1 MPRTTSLGPGRQD
14 PQREPDQIVVEGAR
28 EHNLQVD
35 RLELPKHR
43 LVVITGPSGS
53 GKSSLAFDTLYAE
66 GQRRYV
72 ESLSAYARQ
81 FLGQMEKPRYERIRG
96 LSPTIA
102 IQQKSASSNPRST
115 VGTITEIYDYLR
127 VLYAR
132 AGEQRCHQ
140 CGGPVGARTAA
151 EVVDE
156 LAELPE
162 KTSVTLLAPKAENR
176 KGEFRDLFGE
186 LRKAGFV
193 RVRID
198 GMIVRLDDVEA
209 LDKQKRHSIELVID
223 RLSINASDRG
233 RLTDSVETAL
243 REGKGKL
250 MVEVAGEKVPRVY
263 SESNACPKCGIG
275 FPELSPQSFSFNSP
289 LGMCVECNGLG
300 DRLAADPDLIVP
312 DQTRSIREGA
322 VAVWGE
328 AIAKDTGWTT
338 NIVKALAKS
347 FNIDLDKPW
356 NKLSAKQRDVL
367 MHGTGDKRVTVAWEG
382 RHSTGEWAMRFEG
395 ILAQLERRHR
405 ESSSERTRANYE
417 QFFRSI
423 PCAVCHGTRLRPES
437 RAVFLSDKAIVDVT
451 GMTVR
456 QAYDFIAGMKLTG
469 SRAQIAGEVLK
480 EIKARLTFLL
490 DVGLDYLT
498 LHRSAATLSGGEA
511 QRIRLASQLGSE
523 LSGVLYVLDEPSIG
537 LHQRDN
543 ERLIKTLHRLR
554 DLGNT
559 VLVVEHDEA
568 TIEAADWVVDFGP
581 GAGRHGGRVI
591 AEGTPADIKAVPES
605 ITGRFLAGTERI
617 EVPERRRE
625 PSSWVKLTGARE
637 HNLRN
642 VTCEIPLGVM
652 VAVTGVSGAGK
663 SSLINA
669 TLHPALNRMLHR
681 SLDRVGPYESLTGL
695 GKVDK
700 CIVIDQQ
707 PIGRTPR
714 SNPATYTKA
723 FDLIREL
730 YAQVP
735 QARTYG
741 YAAGRFSFN
750 VSAKQGGGRCEACEG
765 AGVREVEMHFLPN
778 VFVTC
783 EVCKGKRYND
793 ATLRVTYKDKTIA
806 EILDTP
812 VDEALE
818 LFKHHKQL
826 GRIMQTLVDVG
837 LGYLSLGQPATTL
850 SGGEAQRVKLAREL
864 ARVQTGRTLYLL
876 DEPTTGLHFGD
887 VKRLLDVLNR
897 LVDNGNTVLV
907 IEHNLD
913 VIKTA
918 DWIIDLGPE
927 GGAAGGEIIATG
939 TPEQVAQIE
948 RSYTGQFVR
957 PLLERA
963 RKQRASGSR
972 GSNGSV
978 ELRARP
984 AERAARARAASAMP

>member
-1 MPRTTSLGPGRQD
+1 MGRSS
-14 PQREPDQIVVEGAR
+14 EPDQIVVEGAR
-28 EHNLQVD
+28 EHNLVVD
-35 RLELPKHR
+35 HLALPKHQ

-81 FLGQMEKPRYERIRG
+81 FLGQMEKPKYERIRG

-132 AGEQRCHQ
+132 AGEQRCYQ
-140 CGGPVGARTAA
+140 CGGPVGARTAS

-176 KGEFRDLFGE
+176 KGEFRDLFNE

-198 GMIVRLDDVEA
+198 GMIVRLEDVEA
-209 LDKQKRHSIELVID
+209 LEKQKKHSIELVID
-223 RLSINASDRG
+223 RLSIHAGDKG

-263 SESNACPKCGIG
+263 SESNACSKCGIG

-289 LGMCVECNGLG
+289 LGMCVTCNGLG
-300 DRLAADPDLIVP
+300 ERQAADPDLIVP
-312 DQTRSIREGA
+312 DEKLSIREGA

-328 AIAKDTGWTT
+328 SIAKDSGWTT
-338 NIVKALAKS
+338 NIVKALAKA
-347 FNIDLDKPW
+347 FKIDLDKPW
-356 NKLSAKQRDVL
+356 NKLSEKQREIL

-405 ESSSERTRANYE
+405 ESSSERARANYE

-423 PCAVCHGTRLRPES
+423 PCVDCHGTRLRPES
-437 RAVFLSDKAIVDVT
+437 RAVFVNEKPIVDVT
-451 GMTVR
+451 GMTVK
-456 QAYDFIAGMKLTG
+456 QAYEFISTMKLTG
-469 SRAQIAGEVLK
+469 SRLQIASEVLK

-581 GAGRHGGRVI
+581 GAGRHGGRVV
-591 AEGTPADIKAVPES
+591 AEGTPDQIRAAKGSV
-605 ITGRFLAGTERI
+605 TGRFLSGTERI
-617 EVPERRRE
+617 EVPETRRT
-625 PSSWVKLTGARE
+625 PSSWVKLTGAKE

-642 VTCEIPLGVM
+642 VSVDIPLGVM

-669 TLHPALNRMLHR
+669 TLFPALNRMLHR

-806 EILDTP
+806 QILDTP
-812 VDEALE
+812 VEEALE
-818 LFKHHKQL
+818 MFRHHKQL
-826 GRIMQTLVDVG
+826 GRIMQTMVDVG
-837 LGYLSLGQPATTL
+837 LGYVSLGQPATTL

-887 VKRLLDVLNR
+887 VKKLLEVLNR
-897 LVDNGNTVLV
+897 LVDSGNTVLV

-913 VIKTA
+913 VVKTA
-918 DWIIDLGPE
+918 DWIIDMGPE
-927 GGAAGGEIIATG
+927 GGAAGGAVIATG
-939 TPEQVAQIE
+939 TPEDVAKVAA
-948 RSYTGQFVR
+948 SYTGQFVK
-957 PLLERA
+957 PLLERGRKKPGRPTPA
-963 RKQRASGSR
+963 RGNQRAI
-972 GSNGSV
+972 
-978 ELRARP
+978 AP
-984 AERAARARAASAMP
+984 AP

>member
-1 MPRTTSLGPGRQD
+1 MSRSSLGPGRHQ
-14 PQREPDQIVVEGAR
+14 PKTEPDSIVVEGAR
-28 EHNLQVD
+28 EHNLMVD
-35 RLELPKHR
+35 HLELPKHR

-81 FLGQMEKPRYERIRG
+81 FLGQMEKPKYERIRG

-132 AGEQRCHQ
+132 AGEQRCFQ
-140 CGGPVGARTAA
+140 CGGPVGARTAS
-151 EVVDE
+151 EIVDE
-156 LAELPE
+156 LAALPE
-162 KTSVTLLAPKAENR
+162 KTAVTVLAPKAENR
-176 KGEFRDLFGE
+176 KGEFRELFAE

-198 GMIVRLDDVEA
+198 GMIIRLDDVEG
-209 LDKQKRHSIELVID
+209 LEKQKKHSIELVID
-223 RLSINASDRG
+223 RITINPNDKG

-243 REGKGKL
+243 REGKGKI
-250 MVEVAGEKVPRVY
+250 MVEVPGEKIPRVY
-263 SESNACPKCGIG
+263 SEANACPSCGIG

-300 DRLAADPDLIVP
+300 ERLAADPNLVVP
-312 DQTRSIREGA
+312 DPTRSIRDGA

-328 AIAKDTGWTT
+328 SIAKDSGWTS
-338 NIVKALAKS
+338 NIVKSLAKA
-347 FNIDLDKPW
+347 FKIDLDKPW
-356 NKLSAKQRDVL
+356 NKLSEKQRDVL
-367 MHGTGDKRVTVAWEG
+367 LNGTGDERVTVAWEG

-405 ESSSERTRANYE
+405 ESSSERTRAHYE
-417 QFFRSI
+417 QFFASI

-437 RAVFLSDKAIVDVT
+437 RSVFVNERAIVDVT
-451 GMTVR
+451 DMTVK
-456 QAYDFIAGMKLTG
+456 QAYEWVSTMKLTG

-480 EIKARLTFLL
+480 EIKNRLSFLL

-498 LHRSAATLSGGEA
+498 LHRSAATLSGGGA

-543 ERLIKTLHRLR
+543 ERLIRTLHRLR

-581 GAGRHGGRVI
+581 GAGRHGGKVV
-591 AEGTPADIKAVPES
+591 AEGTPDQVKAVETS
-605 ITGRFLAGTERI
+605 ITGNYLAGRDRI
-617 EVPERRRE
+617 EVPETRRA

-642 VTCEIPLGVM
+642 VTVEIPLGVM

-669 TLHPALNRMLHR
+669 TLFPALNRMLHR
-681 SLDRVGPYESLTGL
+681 SLDRVGPYDTLTGL

-741 YAAGRFSFN
+741 YQAGRFSFN

-783 EVCKGKRYND
+783 EVCKGKRYNE
-793 ATLRVTYKDKTIA
+793 ATLRVQYKGKNIA
-806 EILDTP
+806 QMLDTP
-812 VDEALE
+812 VEEALE
-818 LFKHHKQL
+818 MFKHHKQL
-826 GRIMQTLVDVG
+826 GRIMQTMVDVG
-837 LGYLSLGQPATTL
+837 LGYLALGQPATTL

-887 VKRLLDVLNR
+887 VKKLLEVLNR
-897 LVDNGNTVLV
+897 LVESGNTVLV

-927 GGAAGGEIIATG
+927 GGANGGEIIATG
-939 TPEQVAQIE
+939 TPEQVAQIA
-948 RSYTGQFVR
+948 RSYTGQHVK

-963 RKQRASGSR
+963 RRGRSSASG
-972 GSNGSV
+972 GGNGRSTSSKRQRRNDGV
-978 ELRARP
+978 E
-984 AERAARARAASAMP
+984 ASAQ

>member
-1 MPRTTSLGPGRQD
+1 MSRSLLGPGRND
-14 PQREPDQIVVEGAR
+14 PKREPDSIVVEGAR
-28 EHNLQVD
+28 EHNLVVD

-132 AGEQRCHQ
+132 AGEQRCYQ
-140 CGGPVGARTAA
+140 CGGPVGARTSS
-151 EVVDE
+151 EIVDE
-156 LAELPE
+156 LAALPD
-162 KTSVTLLAPKAENR
+162 KTAVTLLAPKAENR
-176 KGEFRDLFGE
+176 KGEFRELFGE

-198 GMIVRLDDVEA
+198 GMIIRLEDVDA
-209 LDKQKRHSIELVID
+209 LEKQKKHSIELVID
-223 RLSINASDRG
+223 RLTINAPKKEAGGPRPTAGADKG

-250 MVEVAGEKVPRVY
+250 MVEVGDEKVPRVY
-263 SESNACPKCGIG
+263 SEDNACSKCGIG

-300 DRLAADPDLIVP
+300 DRLAADPDLVVP
-312 DQTRSIREGA
+312 DPNRSLREGA
-322 VAVWGE
+322 VAAWGE
-328 AIAKDTGWTT
+328 SIAKDSGWTT
-338 NIVKALAKS
+338 NIVKALAKA
-347 FNIDLDKPW
+347 FKIDLDKPW
-356 NKLSAKQRDVL
+356 NKLNEKQRDVL
-367 MHGTGDKRVTVAWEG
+367 LYGTGDKRVMVAWEG
-382 RHSTGEWAMRFEG
+382 RHSQGEWAMRFEG
-395 ILAQLERRHR
+395 ILPQLERRHR
-405 ESSSERTRANYE
+405 ESSSDRTKAHYE

-423 PCAVCHGTRLRPES
+423 PCAVCNGTRLRPES
-437 RAVFLSDKAIVDVT
+437 RAVFVSDRPIVEVT

-456 QAYDFIAGMKLTG
+456 QAYDFISSMALTG
-469 SRAQIAGEVLK
+469 SRAMIAGEVLK
-480 EIKARLTFLL
+480 EIKNRLTFLL

-498 LHRSAATLSGGEA
+498 LHRGAGTLSGGEA

-543 ERLIKTLHRLR
+543 ERLIRTLHRLR

-581 GAGRHGGRVI
+581 GAGRHGGHVV
-591 AEGTPADIKAVPES
+591 AEGTPDDIKANPDS
-605 ITGRFLAGTERI
+605 ITGRYLAGAERI
-617 EVPERRRE
+617 EVPAQRRE
-625 PSSWVKLTGARE
+625 PTSWVKLTGARE

-642 VTCEIPLGVM
+642 VTVEIPLGCM

-669 TLHPALNRMLHR
+669 TLYPALNRMLHR
-681 SLDRVGPYESLTGL
+681 STERVGPYESLTGL

-741 YAAGRFSFN
+741 YQAGRFSFN

-783 EVCKGKRYND
+783 EVCKGRRYND
-793 ATLRVTYKDKTIA
+793 ATLRVTYKDKNIA

-812 VDEALE
+812 IDEAAV
-818 LFKHHKQL
+818 LFQHHKQL
-826 GRIMQTLVDVG
+826 SRIMNTMVDVG
-837 LGYLSLGQPATTL
+837 LGYLALGQPATTL

-887 VKRLLDVLNR
+887 VKKLLEVLER
-897 LVDNGNTVLV
+897 LVDSGNTVLV

-927 GGAAGGEIIATG
+927 GGAAGGEVIATG
-939 TPEQVAQIE
+939 TPEQVA
-948 RSYTGQFVR
+948 RVAASYTGQFVK

-963 RKQRASGSR
+963 RRTSGSGGGRPRRDRR
-972 GSNGSV
+972 G
-978 ELRARP
+978 
-984 AERAARARAASAMP
+984 AEATAS

>member
-1 MPRTTSLGPGRQD
+1 MAARSLGPGRNE
-14 PQREPDQIVVEGAR
+14 PKREPDNIVIEGAR
-28 EHNLQVD
+28 EHNLLVD
-35 RLELPKHR
+35 HLELPKHR

-81 FLGQMEKPRYERIRG
+81 FLGQKEKPKYERIRG

-132 AGEQRCHQ
+132 AGEQRCYQ
-140 CGGPVGARTAA
+140 CGGPVGARTAS
-151 EVVDE
+151 EIVDE
-156 LAELPE
+156 LATLPE
-162 KTSVTLLAPKAENR
+162 KTQVTVLAPKAENR
-176 KGEFRDLFGE
+176 KGEFRELFAE

-209 LDKQKRHSIELVID
+209 LEKQKKHSIELVID
-223 RLSINASDRG
+223 RITINPNDKG

-243 REGKGKL
+243 REGKGKI
-250 MVEVAGEKVPRVY
+250 MVEVPGEKIPRVF
-263 SESNACPKCGIG
+263 SEANACPKCGIG

-300 DRLAADPDLIVP
+300 ERLAADPDLVVP
-312 DQTRSIREGA
+312 DPTRSIRDGA
-322 VAVWGE
+322 VAVWGDT
-328 AIAKDTGWTT
+328 IAKDSGWTV
-338 NIVKALAKS
+338 NIVKALAKA
-347 FNIDLDKPW
+347 FKIDLDKPW
-356 NKLSAKQRDVL
+356 NKLGEKQREVL
-367 MHGTGDKRVTVAWEG
+367 MHGTGDKRVNVSWNG

-405 ESSSERTRANYE
+405 ESSSDRTKAHYE
-417 QFFRSI
+417 QFFRAI
-423 PCAVCHGTRLRPES
+423 PCVVCHGFRLRPES
-437 RAVFLSDKAIVDVT
+437 RAVFVSAKPITEVT

-456 QAYDFIAGMKLTG
+456 QTYDFITSMKLTG

-480 EIKARLTFLL
+480 EIKNRLSFLL

-498 LHRSAATLSGGEA
+498 LHRSAGTLSGGEA

-543 ERLIKTLHRLR
+543 ERLIRTLHRLR

-581 GAGRHGGRVI
+581 GAGRHGGKVV
-591 AEGTPADIKAVPES
+591 AEGTPEDVKDVATS
-605 ITGRFLAGTERI
+605 ITGRYLAGVEKI
-617 EVPERRRE
+617 EVPESRRE
-625 PSSWVKLTGARE
+625 PSSWVKLSGARE
-637 HNLRN
+637 HNLKN
-642 VTCEIPLGVM
+642 VTAKIPLGVM

-681 SLDRVGPYESLTGL
+681 SLDRVGPYDELTGL
-695 GKVDK
+695 GQIDK
-700 CIVIDQQ
+700 AIVIDQQ

-730 YAQVP
+730 FAQIP
-735 QARTYG
+735 QSRTYG
-741 YAAGRFSFN
+741 YQAGRFSFN

-783 EVCKGKRYND
+783 EVCKGRRYND
-793 ATLRVTYKDKTIA
+793 ATLRVEYKGKNIA
-806 EILDTP
+806 QILDTP
-812 VDEALE
+812 VEEALE
-818 LFKHHKQL
+818 MFKHHKQL
-826 GRIMQTLVDVG
+826 GRIMQTMVDVG
-837 LGYLSLGQPATTL
+837 LGYLALGQPATTL

-887 VKRLLDVLNR
+887 VKKLLEVLNR

-927 GGAAGGEIIATG
+927 GGNRGGTVIAEG
-939 TPEQVAQIE
+939 TPEDIAATE
-948 RSYTGQFVR
+948 GSYTGHFLA
-957 PLLERA
+957 PLL
-963 RKQRASGSR
+963 
-972 GSNGSV
+972 
-978 ELRARP
+978 
-984 AERAARARAASAMP
+984 AAT